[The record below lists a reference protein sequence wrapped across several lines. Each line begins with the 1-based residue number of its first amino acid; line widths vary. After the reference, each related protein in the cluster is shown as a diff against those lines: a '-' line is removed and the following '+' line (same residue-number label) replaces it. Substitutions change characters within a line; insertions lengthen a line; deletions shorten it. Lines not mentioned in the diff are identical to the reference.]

1 MPKSLLETLPVMPGS
16 DDGVFLK
23 ILAYFGRGV
32 QIHAFP
38 RPGRYHV
45 TDHLF
50 FLRPW
55 TQECHVHWTQET
67 WTRKNKIVC
76 FYANL
81 LRPICC
87 ADQSGYAAFVT

>member
-1 MPKSLLETLPVMPGS
+1 MPGS

-23 ILAYFGRGV
+23 IRAYFGRGV

-45 TDHLF
+45 TDHIF

-55 TQECHVHWTQET
+55 TQECHVQWTQAT
-67 WTRKNKIVC
+67 WTRNNKIVC

-81 LRPICC
+81 PRPICC
-87 ADQSGYAAFVT
+87 ADQSECAAIVT

>member
-1 MPKSLLETLPVMPGS
+1 MPGS

-23 ILAYFGRGV
+23 IRAYFGRGV

-55 TQECHVHWTQET
+55 TQECHVHWPQE
-67 WTRKNKIVC
+67 KQNSLFLC
-76 FYANL
+76 
-81 LRPICC
+81 
-87 ADQSGYAAFVT
+87 